1 MIKFKTLQDEIDFFS
16 PSEELKVKVE
26 SFLDEK
32 VIIIDNFYR
41 HPEKVRELALSI
53 PSTRSPGILHGLPG
67 SRVEATYHFSHLG
80 YMFNEIINRVYP
92 EETKNLDPS
101 FIYACINRASFLVN
115 VQNSE
120 VPPRVPHI
128 DNEAANRWAAGIYL
142 NTPEECAGGTAF
154 YTYKGSKTITLER
167 ASAELQNIDY
177 YVQDDTEDF
186 KKIFL
191 AEMKFN
197 RFVLYRQNVLHT
209 PYIPPNTFTDENPRL
224 IQMFFI

>member
-1 MIKFKTLQDEIDFFS
+1 MIKFNSLQDEIDFFS
-16 PSEELKVKVE
+16 PSEELRVKVE

-67 SRVEATYHFSHLG
+67 SRVEATYHFAHLG
-80 YMFNEIINRVYP
+80 YMFNEIIRRVFSEDVINIP
-92 EETKNLDPS
+92 DD

-115 VQNSE
+115 VQNSN

-128 DNEAANRWAAGIYL
+128 DNPSGGRWAAGIYL

-167 ASAELQNIDY
+167 ASAELQHVDY
-177 YVQDDTEDF
+177 YVQDDTADF